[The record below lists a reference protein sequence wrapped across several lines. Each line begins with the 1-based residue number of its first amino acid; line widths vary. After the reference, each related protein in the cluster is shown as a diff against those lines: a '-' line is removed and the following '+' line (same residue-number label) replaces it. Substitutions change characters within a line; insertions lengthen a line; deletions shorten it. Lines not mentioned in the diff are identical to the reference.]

1 MRSRQTT
8 KLLKYA
14 MTREIKILCDVY
26 WKISLVNKWKTNWVQ
41 ENIPRCEIL
50 QGSIKREFEI
60 LDSIIR

>member
-1 MRSRQTT
+1 
-8 KLLKYA
+8 

-26 WKISLVNKWKTNWVQ
+26 WKISLVNKWKTNWAQ
-41 ENIPRCEIL
+41 ENIPGCKIL